1 MPRPPARFTETDLKR
16 ALKAARAVGEDMS
29 VRVLP
34 DGTIEIYRD
43 TKDNSGAIAP
53 KRGWVT

>member
-1 MPRPPARFTETDLKR
+1 MPRPPAKFTETALKR
-16 ALKAARAVGEDMS
+16 ALKAAQEVDQS
-29 VRVLP
+29 LLVRVLP

-53 KRGWVT
+53 KRSWVT